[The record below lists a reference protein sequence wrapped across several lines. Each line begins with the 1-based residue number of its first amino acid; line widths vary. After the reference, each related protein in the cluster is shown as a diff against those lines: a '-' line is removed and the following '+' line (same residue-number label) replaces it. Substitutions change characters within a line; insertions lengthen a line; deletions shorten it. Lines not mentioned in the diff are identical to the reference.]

1 MRSFYRGPSLLQ
13 RDWSRWRDDPPLPPR
28 EERAAIDPMV
38 TRFHEAGH
46 TVVAWAS
53 GRDCHRVRASADG
66 DSGEFQQF
74 EESAW
79 LSDPQNR
86 QAFRDAVLDSL
97 SSDDRWKM
105 FPEAVL
111 LCAGRAAT
119 RRLVGRSADHLA
131 NHDIEQAQ
139 SIAHSVSDSSAER
152 SAFLLL
158 AEGEAARLV
167 DQHWGQ
173 VTAIAEA
180 LSARGVLERHE
191 IAALLSGAGAGVQ
204 RSPERA
210 PQPGPEQY
218 FERRGGVTLPSTN
231 RDSDRRVAVF
241 ARRCDGYIA

>member
-13 RDWSRWRDDPPLPPR
+13 QRDWSLQRDDLPQPPR
-28 EERAAIDPMV
+28 EERAAIDPVV

-46 TVVAWAS
+46 TVVAWAL
-53 GRDCHRVRASADG
+53 GRDCHRVRASEDG
-66 DSGEFQQF
+66 STGEFQQF

-131 NHDIEQAQ
+131 EHDLEQAEG
-139 SIAHSVSDSSAER
+139 IARSVSDSPAESSALL
-152 SAFLLL
+152 FLV
-158 AEGEAARLV
+158 EGEAARLV

-191 IAALLSGAGAGVQ
+191 IAALLSGALNRHGAT
-204 RSPERA
+204 PT
-210 PQPGPEQY
+210 PDP
-218 FERRGGVTLPSTN
+218 RRMTSVTM
-231 RDSDRRVAVF
+231 RRT
-241 ARRCDGYIA
+241 DGYIA